1 MGGEIVVPA
10 GQYSYVHVWG
20 DRIYS
25 TERLRSRN
33 SNKRHCIF
41 EDEDV
46 ALGLPYY
53 LRQNCKTDCYKYHTY
68 KYCNCSPDF
77 MFFEV
82 NGR

>member
-1 MGGEIVVPA
+1 MPA
-10 GQYSYVHVWG
+10 GQHGLIHIWG

-25 TERLRSRN
+25 TERLRN
-33 SNKRHCIF
+33 LNPAIRHCLYA
-41 EDEDV
+41 DEET

-53 LRQNCKTDCYKYHTY
+53 LRQNCKAECYKDHVY

-82 NGR
+82 NGNQIEYT